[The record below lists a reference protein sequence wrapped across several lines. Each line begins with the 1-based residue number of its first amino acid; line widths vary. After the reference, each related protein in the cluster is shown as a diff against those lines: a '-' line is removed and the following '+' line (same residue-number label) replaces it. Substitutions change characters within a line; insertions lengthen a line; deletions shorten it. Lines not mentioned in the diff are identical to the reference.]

1 MFCRSFPTKV
11 SVPYAEPDRVYDI
24 KYFTRDSRRSDLN
37 TKVERRT
44 WTLSS
49 ISDDTGSSAECEED
63 AKPKTQKVPNENVYR
78 WSDPKSILDTENN
91 GYTL

>member
-1 MFCRSFPTKV
+1 
-11 SVPYAEPDRVYDI
+11 VYDI
-24 KYFTRDSRRSDLN
+24 KYFTRDLRRSDLN

-49 ISDDTGSSAECEED
+49 ISNDTSSSAEGED
-63 AKPKTQKVPNENVYR
+63 NAKPKTQKVPNENVYK